1 MELFVPAFSALAN
14 PSGPVTLDPGT
25 AVASASVAAIIVL
38 VVFAAF
44 LVFVALAWRR
54 KSRLGSDDEKP
65 SIAAPKTPPAKLP
78 ASKEVF
84 APLPSTPAAKPSAPA
99 KVAASK
105 PAPSEV
111 DDDDDEPVDSAWE
124 LEGEGDGDEAKAA
137 TERNEAKE
145 REARKREA
153 AESEARARA
162 EAQAREAEAKRVE
175 AEKKKAEADLKA
187 KQAEAKKAEAARA
200 EEDAKKALV
209 GDDEGAKKA
218 IEVASAEARRR
229 AAEAEEAEKAAKA
242 AAEAQKAA
250 EHEAKAE
257 AARAAEARDRAT
269 KEAAERAKAEQ
280 KAKAEA
286 EAKQKAE
293 QRRKEAEQK
302 AKLEAEAK
310 AKAEAEAEKAKPKK
324 GEDDGPAKTLRDGL
338 GRTRKEGFIAK
349 LTSLFAGKQIDQD
362 LLDEVEETLF
372 TADIGA
378 KTAERLL
385 GAVRE
390 ALSKK
395 ELKDAN
401 KVWEV
406 LRNEAQRILEGATA
420 GAKVGVPK
428 PGEPFVTMVLGVNGT
443 GKTTSIGK
451 LSHKLLADGKKVV
464 LVAGDTFRAAAA
476 EQLEH
481 WARRVGVPC
490 IKGKDGADPASV
502 VFDGVK
508 QAVADQAE
516 FVLVDTA
523 GRLHNNTNLMEELKK
538 VRRVMGRAIEG
549 APHEVLLV
557 LDATTGQNAIT
568 QAKLFKEATDVT
580 GIILTK
586 LDGTAKGGVVLGV
599 CDEMKIPIRW
609 IGVGER
615 VADLRVF
622 DPKEFV
628 DELFQPPT

>member
-1 MELFVPAFSALAN
+1 
-14 PSGPVTLDPGT
+14 
-25 AVASASVAAIIVL
+25 
-38 VVFAAF
+38 
-44 LVFVALAWRR
+44 
-54 KSRLGSDDEKP
+54 
-65 SIAAPKTPPAKLP
+65 
-78 ASKEVF
+78 
-84 APLPSTPAAKPSAPA
+84 
-99 KVAASK
+99 
-105 PAPSEV
+105 
-111 DDDDDEPVDSAWE
+111 
-124 LEGEGDGDEAKAA
+124 
-137 TERNEAKE
+137 
-145 REARKREA
+145 
-153 AESEARARA
+153 
-162 EAQAREAEAKRVE
+162 
-175 AEKKKAEADLKA
+175 
-187 KQAEAKKAEAARA
+187 
-200 EEDAKKALV
+200 
-209 GDDEGAKKA
+209 
-218 IEVASAEARRR
+218 
-229 AAEAEEAEKAAKA
+229 
-242 AAEAQKAA
+242 
-250 EHEAKAE
+250 
-257 AARAAEARDRAT
+257 
-269 KEAAERAKAEQ
+269 
-280 KAKAEA
+280 
-286 EAKQKAE
+286 
-293 QRRKEAEQK
+293 
-302 AKLEAEAK
+302 
-310 AKAEAEAEKAKPKK
+310 
-324 GEDDGPAKTLRDGL
+324 
-338 GRTRKEGFIAK
+338 
-349 LTSLFAGKQIDQD
+349 
-362 LLDEVEETLF
+362 
-372 TADIGA
+372 
-378 KTAERLL
+378 
-385 GAVRE
+385 
-390 ALSKK
+390 
-395 ELKDAN
+395 
-401 KVWEV
+401 